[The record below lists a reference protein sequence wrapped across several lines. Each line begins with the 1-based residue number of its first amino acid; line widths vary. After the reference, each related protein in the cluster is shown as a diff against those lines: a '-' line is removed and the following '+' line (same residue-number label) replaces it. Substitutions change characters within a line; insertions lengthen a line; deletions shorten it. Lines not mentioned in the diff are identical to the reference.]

1 MKLANIF
8 LLKVNNID
16 TWIEYRMTCDV
27 ILVSLLLT
35 LNMFHN
41 LLTCFYRGFWACI
54 CLLCVTLLIF
64 HSFFDLLKL
73 VSSIF
78 RQDFREVG
86 YFDSVLNF
94 KNTSSTDVKNIICY
108 LIIIKSCQN
117 DDIPCIMTSQRCISR
132 WLKACQ
138 CYTSS

>member
-8 LLKVNNID
+8 LLRVNNID
-16 TWIEYRMTCDV
+16 SWIEYRMTCDV

-41 LLTCFYRGFWACI
+41 LLTCFYCGFWACI

-64 HSFFDLLKL
+64 QSFLDLLKL

-94 KNTSSTDVKNIICY
+94 KNTSSTDVKNIIYY
-108 LIIIKSCQN
+108 LIIIKSCQK
-117 DDIPCIMTSQRCISR
+117 DDIPTKVIKMNKDI
-132 WLKACQ
+132 LPVL
-138 CYTSS
+138 